1 MESATSQGQ
10 SFGRFGKHI
19 LIGALISGVA
29 SGIPLLNLLNC
40 CFCLLNMAGI
50 IVALSMYL
58 KSAPNDAV
66 SMGEAAGFGACAG
79 AGAGLIA
86 GIFRLLTQGL
96 VASLVAPLLV
106 NAPAQLKSQ
115 MLMASTTMGVLMIP
129 VNVVLYGAF
138 GALGGILGMAL
149 FFKDRKR
156 A

>member
-1 MESATSQGQ
+1 MEPVNTQDQA
-10 SFGRFGKHI
+10 FGRFGKHI

-58 KSAPNDAV
+58 KSAPQDSV

-79 AGAGLIA
+79 AGAGLVA
-86 GIFRLLTQGL
+86 GVFRLLTQGL
-96 VASLVAPLLV
+96 VASLVAPLLI
-106 NAPAQLKSQ
+106 NAPAQVKSQ
-115 MLMASTTMGVLMIP
+115 MLAASTTVGVLMIP
-129 VNVVLYGAF
+129 VNVVLYAAF
-138 GALGGILGMAL
+138 GALGGLLGMAL

-156 A
+156 G